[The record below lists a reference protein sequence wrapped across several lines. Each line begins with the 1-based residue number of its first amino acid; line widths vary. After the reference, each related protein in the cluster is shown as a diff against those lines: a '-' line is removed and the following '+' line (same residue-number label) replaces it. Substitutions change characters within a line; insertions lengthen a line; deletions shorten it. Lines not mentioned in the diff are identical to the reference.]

1 MARRSSRVNGE
12 SVVDRFVTPSAG
24 NSHSMSDSI
33 HTYLNDHLAGSAAAL
48 DLIEALKNQVE
59 DDDFRAALEGVHGE
73 ILEDRETLV
82 SIMERLGIAQTTVKQ
97 LGGRL
102 GEKALRFK
110 SSEMVTDDPAF
121 SELLRT
127 ETLVLG
133 ITGKEAGWA
142 ALRASQRDRFA
153 DIDFD
158 TLIDRARDQKRR
170 LEPFRLAAASA
181 SFASAGSISAS

>member
-1 MARRSSRVNGE
+1 
-12 SVVDRFVTPSAG
+12 
-24 NSHSMSDSI
+24 MSDSVD
-33 HTYLNDHLAGSAAAL
+33 TYLNDHLAGSAAAL
-48 DLIEALKNQVE
+48 DLIEALKSQVE
-59 DDDFRAALEGVHGE
+59 DDEFRAALESVQGE
-73 ILEDRETLV
+73 ILEDREMLV
-82 SIMERLGIAQTTVKQ
+82 SVMERLGIAQGTVKQ

-127 ETLVLG
+127 EALVLG

-142 ALRASQRDRFA
+142 ALQAAALDGIA
-153 DIDFD
+153 EIDFD
-158 TLIDRARDQKRR
+158 LLRDRARDQRLR

-181 SFASAGSISAS
+181 SFASAGSVTAN